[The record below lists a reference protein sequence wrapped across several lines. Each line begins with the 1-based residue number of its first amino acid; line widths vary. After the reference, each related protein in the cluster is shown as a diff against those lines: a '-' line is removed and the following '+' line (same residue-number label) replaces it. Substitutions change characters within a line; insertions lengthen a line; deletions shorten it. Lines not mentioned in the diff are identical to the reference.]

1 MLPFVASCCQPSFL
15 RVNSHPRREN
25 VQTPRYDGRL
35 EIVNRLSAMA
45 DTPDPR
51 DIPRDAFDPLIC
63 AVHCRR
69 GKDIPYEQIEQQV
82 ALALERSGG
91 RITAPVL
98 KPIKKHFEQYMPLPA
113 KSNDPVYLK
122 LEKAPGDPRGVT
134 PDTELELVTHLYRT
148 LKQDFTVSLLM
159 RFANPANFCVI
170 SQPIRKAAR
179 WMGAR
184 TEQKRA
190 DLEYV
195 ELMRALRGLRDQ
207 LGIQR
212 VADLDRGLYSFYY
225 RCLVGDGRRCT
236 NFEALARSRQQQ
248 ALDKLGEAARSAAGL
263 RRLFQGAQEQL
274 EELDGADQAAFLA
287 RLTQAITEFTTNV
300 AEELETRRRQFF
312 QSRSREIGRR
322 VTELA
327 ARYPAL
333 THLSKDA
340 ARLLAGAHLMW
351 EEHTEGST
359 ASPGLIAVSL
369 GQAFEHELRDVVFS
383 RLQLQRTNGLAY
395 SWLAQN
401 DPVVARHGEAEQS
414 WRAALD
420 SGAKGPKFE
429 TLVRLASFCADPA
442 LAGSPLVTKLYQS
455 LLRTFPGLAD
465 ASTPEAYGPA
475 SFAADLDKLRELR
488 NRCAHQAA
496 VGNRLGP
503 QAAELVFAPAG
514 MLAGLSR

>member
-1 MLPFVASCCQPSFL
+1 
-15 RVNSHPRREN
+15 
-25 VQTPRYDGRL
+25 
-35 EIVNRLSAMA
+35 MA

-51 DIPRDAFDPLIC
+51 DVPREAFDPLIC

-82 ALALERSGG
+82 AVALERSGG

-113 KSNDPVYLK
+113 KSNDPVYAR
-122 LEKAPGDPRGVT
+122 LEKAPADPRGVT
-134 PDTELELVTHLYRT
+134 HDTELELVTHLYRT

-159 RFANPANFCVI
+159 RFANPVNFCVI

-184 TEQKRA
+184 IDQKRG
-190 DLEYV
+190 DLEYI
-195 ELMRALRGLRDQ
+195 ELMRGLRGLRDQ
-207 LGIQR
+207 LGIER

-248 ALDKLGEAARSAAGL
+248 ALEKLGEAARSAAGL

-274 EELDGADQAAFLA
+274 EELEVEDQAEFLA
-287 RLTQAITEFTTNV
+287 RLTQAITDFSTQVT
-300 AEELETRRRQFF
+300 EELETRRRQFF
-312 QSRSREIGRR
+312 ESRAREIGRR
-322 VTELA
+322 VRVLA
-327 ARYPAL
+327 EQYPAL
-333 THLSKDA
+333 VSLSPDA
-340 ARLLAGAHLMW
+340 NRLLAGAHLMW
-351 EEHTEGST
+351 EEHKEGAT
-359 ASPGLIAVSL
+359 AGPGLIAVSC
-369 GQAFEHELRDVVFS
+369 GQAFEHELRDVVFQ
-383 RLQLQRTNGLAY
+383 RLSLPRTNGMAY
-395 SWLAQN
+395 SWLAQH
-401 DPVVARHGEAEQS
+401 DPALARHGEAEQS

-429 TLVRLASFCADPA
+429 TLVRLTACCADPA
-442 LAGSPLVTKLYQS
+442 LAGSPLVKGLADS
-455 LLRTFPGLAD
+455 LIRTFPALHNAG
-465 ASTPEAYGPA
+465 TPEAYGPA

-496 VGNRLGP
+496 AGSRLGP
-503 QAAELVFAPAG
+503 QAAELVFSDSG
-514 MLAGLSR
+514 VLANLSG